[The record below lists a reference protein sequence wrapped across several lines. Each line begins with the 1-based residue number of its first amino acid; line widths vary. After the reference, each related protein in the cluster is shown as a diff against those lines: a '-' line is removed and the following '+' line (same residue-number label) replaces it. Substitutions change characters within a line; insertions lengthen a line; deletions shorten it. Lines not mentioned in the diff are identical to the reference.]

1 MSTAPSTNSPWTSTD
16 PPDLSERTVVV
27 TGASSGLGLET
38 TRALAGAGAHVV
50 LAVRDTAKGQR
61 VAADI
66 NGSTEIRPLDLAH
79 LASVHAFAEDWS
91 GSLDVLV
98 NNAGIMA
105 TPEGRTVDDLELQI
119 GTNHLGPFLL
129 TNLLL
134 PSITDR
140 VVTVSSEA
148 HRSARLDLDDLNW
161 RSRRY
166 QAWRAY
172 CDSKLANLL
181 FTLELQRRLTEAGSA
196 VRAIAAHPGIARTNL
211 FQRAGGQFPAL
222 GRYLGWLFNDAER
235 GALPIEY
242 AATQDVP
249 GGSYVGPDGLGHIR
263 GYPEIHDPAKAARD
277 SEMARKLWEL
287 SARLTSFRETIR
299 VEPLTQGA
307 LQ

>member
-1 MSTAPSTNSPWTSTD
+1 MSTASADSPWASTD
-16 PPDLSERTVVV
+16 LPDLSERTVVV

-50 LAVRDTAKGQR
+50 LAVRDAAKGQR

-66 NGSTEIRPLDLAH
+66 NGSTEIRALDLAD
-79 LASVHAFAEDWS
+79 LASVHAFAEEWS

-105 TPEGRTVDDLELQI
+105 TPEARTVDGLELQI

-134 PSITDR
+134 PIIIDR

-166 QAWRAY
+166 HAWRAY

-196 VRAIAAHPGIARTNL
+196 VRAIAAHPGLARTNL
-211 FQRAGGQFPAL
+211 FKRAGGPFPV
-222 GRYLGWLFNDAER
+222 GDRYLGWLFNDAER

-242 AATQDVP
+242 AASQDVP

-263 GYPEIHDPAKAARD
+263 GYPEIHEPAKAARD

-287 SARLTSFRETIR
+287 SARLTSFRETTR